1 MTRASPGLPH
11 CVHPAP
17 LALALPAPT
26 VGFLGIRIGE
36 QCMFRSAFCLHRV
49 LAPAALSLLLAA
61 CAGDEGMTN
70 VATLPDE
77 PDPPICPVPPPEGLA
92 GAPLTLATFTIDG
105 IGVYSTRDNEA
116 LACLVAPY
124 DLVVVHD
131 LGAPPYP
138 GTFGD
143 GEAYR
148 PAQPAANFFDAMRR
162 HGFDYVMAPEDTG
175 HVPTNK
181 LNSGLTVW
189 PVTFYKPNRVRLAQ
203 DRPSGYIDP
212 DRTANPNYDRVP
224 FALAFVTAD
233 GRYDFYVVSVNLA
246 EGREKASRRRFE
258 LGALTGWLSQFA
270 SNERDVFVSGGFDFN
285 DCSEV
290 AGNLPPILIA
300 VDDGCQATN
309 ISNKRPTAGWLV
321 LRGATAALAGEPVV
335 LDVIREMQS
344 FWVYKYG
351 AGYPGEPLNYGLF
364 AQTYSGHKPVILG
377 VVPPAGDED

>member
-1 MTRASPGLPH
+1 MPWPQTCRL
-11 CVHPAP
+11 
-17 LALALPAPT
+17 LA
-26 VGFLGIRIGE
+26 
-36 QCMFRSAFCLHRV
+36 
-49 LAPAALSLLLAA
+49 AALLSLGLAA
-61 CAGDEGMTN
+61 CADESGGPLVTG
-70 VATLPDE
+70 LPDE
-77 PDPPICPVPPPEGLA
+77 PDPPVCPVPPPEELA
-92 GAPLTLATFTIDG
+92 GVPLTLATFTIDG
-105 IGVYSTRDNEA
+105 VGVYSTRDNEA

-124 DLVVVHD
+124 DVVVVHD

-138 GTFGD
+138 GSFGD
-143 GEAYR
+143 GDPYR
-148 PAQPAANFFDAMRR
+148 PAQPAADFFDAMRR
-162 HGFDYVMAPEDTG
+162 AGFDYVMAPEDTG

-181 LNSGLTVW
+181 LNSGLTTW

-212 DRTANPNYDRVP
+212 DRTANPNWDRVP

-233 GRYDFYVVSVNLA
+233 GFYDFYVVSVDLA

-285 DCSEV
+285 DCAEV
-290 AGNLPPILIA
+290 ASNLPPVLIA
-300 VDDGCQATN
+300 VDDNCQATN

-321 LRGATAALAGEPVV
+321 LQGATASIAGEPIA
-335 LDVIREMQS
+335 LDMIRLMQS

-351 AGYPGEPLNYGLF
+351 PEYPGDPLNYGLF

-377 VVPPAGDED
+377 VIPPPGDED